1 LENIMFKYLIVFC
14 LVGML
19 LIYMGN
25 YFDLQRQKISR
36 KEYDR
41 RIRFFILLLFILVA
55 VLSYLKKKY

>member
-1 LENIMFKYLIVFC
+1 MFKYLIVFC
-14 LVGML
+14 LVGMV

-41 RIRFFILLLFILVA
+41 RVRLSVLLLFIVIAILV
-55 VLSYLKKKY
+55 YLKKR

>member
-1 LENIMFKYLIVFC
+1 MFKYLIVFC
-14 LVGML
+14 LVGMV

-41 RIRFFILLLFILVA
+41 RVRLSIVLMFIVVA
-55 VLSYLKKKY
+55 VLAYLKRR

>member
-1 LENIMFKYLIVFC
+1 MFKYLIVFC

-41 RIRFFILLLFILVA
+41 RIRFFIVLLFIIVA
-55 VLSYLKKKY
+55 ILTYIKKR

>member
-1 LENIMFKYLIVFC
+1 MFKYLIVFC

-41 RIRFFILLLFILVA
+41 RIRFFIVLLFIIIAILT
-55 VLSYLKKKY
+55 YIKKR

>member
-1 LENIMFKYLIVFC
+1 MFKYLIVFC
-14 LVGML
+14 LIGMV

-41 RIRFFILLLFILVA
+41 RIRFFIVLLFIIIAILT
-55 VLSYLKKKY
+55 YIKKR

>member
-1 LENIMFKYLIVFC
+1 MFKYLIVFC
-14 LVGML
+14 LVGMV

-41 RIRFFILLLFILVA
+41 RVRLSIALMFIVIAILV
-55 VLSYLKKKY
+55 YLKKR

>member
-1 LENIMFKYLIVFC
+1 MFKYLIVFC
-14 LVGML
+14 LIGMV

-41 RIRFFILLLFILVA
+41 RVRLSVLLLFIVIAILV
-55 VLSYLKKKY
+55 YLKKR

>member
-1 LENIMFKYLIVFC
+1 MV
-14 LVGML
+14 

-41 RIRFFILLLFILVA
+41 RVRLSVLLLFIVIAILV
-55 VLSYLKKKY
+55 YLKKR

>member
-1 LENIMFKYLIVFC
+1 MV
-14 LVGML
+14 

-41 RIRFFILLLFILVA
+41 RTRLSVLLLFIVIA
-55 VLSYLKKKY
+55 VLAFLRKR

>member
-1 LENIMFKYLIVFC
+1 MFKYLIVFC
-14 LVGML
+14 LVGMV

-41 RIRFFILLLFILVA
+41 RTRLSVLLLFIVIA
-55 VLSYLKKKY
+55 VLAFLRKR